1 MTSRTKSLSGA
12 TIISCF
18 FDRIRR
24 NVRSLEGSKSRTTLR
39 ALSASWL
46 MRPAYCTVVVLSRVL
61 FTGIPANGWVI
72 FFRKK
77 FAMQLFSL
85 LPTFIVHHDC
95 SHDSLMGLD
104 ALEGLFNFLRLKRDE
119 LRVGNRR
126 NRTLLTILFLFSR
139 WHQAGRQ
146 GCASVISCL
155 QGVYFNLNLEFP
167 NYTLSILK
175 FGSSIAYR
183 HRVYLRC
190 DK

>member
-61 FTGIPANGWVI
+61 FTGIPENGWVI

-77 FAMQLFSL
+77 CVMQLFSL
-85 LPTFIVHHDC
+85 LPTFIVHHNR

-104 ALEGLFNFLRLKRDE
+104 ALEGLFNFLRLKGDE

-126 NRTLLTILFLFSR
+126 NRNFAYHSVFIFAMTS
-139 WHQAGRQ
+139 GRQ

-155 QGVYFNLNLEFP
+155 QGVYFNSNLEFP
-167 NYTLSILK
+167 TVL
-175 FGSSIAYR
+175 FPF
-183 HRVYLRC
+183 
-190 DK
+190 